1 MTYWIL
7 IIIIAACLA
16 VIFYII
22 FPKFAK
28 VALVDISKAPMLQ
41 QKEIKKKIL
50 EQRFARHL
58 QAGTQKA
65 VSNLE
70 PILKKIGGLVK
81 NWYRKMLDLEEW
93 YKHKAIHAS
102 FKDKVDRER
111 YTGQLLTKADKEVA
125 EEKFDDAER
134 KYFEVLKIDERNAEA
149 YKGLGYLYFLKKD
162 YEHAKEIY
170 EFLLKLDFND
180 PIVYRNLGEIA
191 SQKGDLQGAEEKYRK
206 SLELDQADLQTYLD
220 LAEVYLNLD
229 DPRKA
234 FDLANKAVS
243 LEPNNPRSLDFL
255 LQVSI
260 IVRDKDAA
268 LKAWRQLKETN
279 PENQKLAD
287 LKEQI
292 SKL

>member
-1 MTYWIL
+1 MIYWIL
-7 IIIIAACLA
+7 IIIIIICLA

-22 FPKFAK
+22 FPKFSK
-28 VALVDISKAPMLQ
+28 VALVDISKAPILQ

-65 VSNLE
+65 ASSLE
-70 PILKKIGGLVK
+70 PVFKKIDELVK
-81 NWYRKMLDLEEW
+81 SWYRRLLDLEEW
-93 YKHKAIHAS
+93 YKHKALHAS

-111 YTGQLLTKADKEVA
+111 YTGQLLTKADEEVG
-125 EEKFDDAER
+125 EEKFNDAER
-134 KYFEVLKIDERNAEA
+134 KYFEVLKIDERNTEA

-162 YEHAKEIY
+162 YEHAREIY
-170 EFLLKLDFND
+170 EFLLKLNLDD
-180 PIVYRNLGEIA
+180 PVVYRNLGEIA
-191 SQKGDLQGAEEKYRK
+191 SYKGDLKGAEEKYRR

-229 DPRKA
+229 DSQKA
-234 FDLANKAVS
+234 FDLANKAVA

-260 IVRDKDAA
+260 IVRDKDVAF
-268 LKAWRQLKETN
+268 KAWRQLKETN
-279 PENQKLAD
+279 PENQKLAE

-292 SKL
+292 N